1 MRNKNDVSMQRM
13 LSVLRKEMWHILR
26 DRLSFIL
33 VTLSPLLLLFTMGFA
48 FSIDIKNVKVAFLDQ
63 DKSPMSRQYLARLRS
78 TEDLYLR
85 YQAENYHQIE
95 RWFKSDRI
103 RAAVIIPPG
112 FNDDILAGRT
122 TGLQILIDGTNPST
136 AEHAIRHIVLPTEN
150 FAAQLVIARLAQAGT
165 PVETLAPI
173 DLRLRTW
180 YNPSMKFT
188 VGMIPA
194 LVAIVMSMPAMAAT
208 LAITREKERGTM
220 EQLIVTPIRR
230 SELLVGKLIPY
241 ILTGL
246 VSVLL
251 CVAVAVFVFGVPF
264 KGNLLLYMLLSA
276 DFLFA
281 SLSIALMLSAVINN
295 QQVAMMASML
305 IFLFSGFFMSGLL
318 IPLASMGPEVKME
331 SMMLPTTHFV
341 IISRGIF
348 TKGQGL
354 SELWGYAAVLL
365 GMGIVFLFLSVVLF
379 KKKLS

>member
-1 MRNKNDVSMQRM
+1 M

>member
-1 MRNKNDVSMQRM
+1 MSVQRT
-13 LSVLRKEMWHILR
+13 LSVLRKEIWHILR
-26 DRLSFIL
+26 DQLSFIL
-33 VTLSPLLLLFTMGFA
+33 VILSPLLLLFTMGFA

-63 DKSPMSRQYLARLRS
+63 DQSPTSRQYLARLRS
-78 TEDLYLR
+78 TESLDLG
-85 YQAENYHQIE
+85 YQASSYQQIE
-95 RWFKSDRI
+95 RWFRSDRI
-103 RAAVIIPPG
+103 RAAVVIPSDFG
-112 FNDDILAGRT
+112 EDILAGRT
-122 TGLQILIDGTNPST
+122 AGLQVIIDGTSPST
-136 AEHAIRHIVLPTEN
+136 AEHAIRHIALTTEN
-150 FAAQLVIARLAQAGT
+150 FAAQLLSARLAQASIPLT
-165 PVETLAPI
+165 ELSPI

-208 LAITREKERGTM
+208 LAITREREWGTM

-230 SELLVGKLIPY
+230 AELLVGKLIPY
-241 ILTGL
+241 IFTGL
-246 VSVLL
+246 ISVLL
-251 CVAVAVFVFGVPF
+251 CVAMAVFVFHVPF
-264 KGNLLLYMLLSA
+264 RGSLLLYMLLSA

-281 SLSIALMLSAVINN
+281 SLSIALMLSAVIDN

-318 IPLASMGPEVKME
+318 LPLASMGPEVKME

-341 IISRGIF
+341 IISRGVF

-354 SELWGYAAVLL
+354 EALWGYAAFLL
-365 GMGIVFLFLSVVLF
+365 GIGVVFLFLSMLLF

>member
-1 MRNKNDVSMQRM
+1 MSVQRM
-13 LSVLRKEMWHILR
+13 LSVLRKEIWHILR
-26 DRLSFIL
+26 DQLSFIL
-33 VTLSPLLLLFTMGFA
+33 VILSPLLLLFTMGFA

-63 DKSPMSRQYLARLRS
+63 DQSPTSRQYLARLRS
-78 TEDLYLR
+78 TESLDLG
-85 YQAENYHQIE
+85 YQASSYQQIE
-95 RWFKSDRI
+95 RWFLSDKI
-103 RAAVIIPPG
+103 RAAVVIPSDFG
-112 FNDDILAGRT
+112 EDILAGRT
-122 TGLQILIDGTNPST
+122 AGLQVIIDGTSPST
-136 AEHAIRHIVLPTEN
+136 AEHAIRHIALTTEN
-150 FAAQLVIARLAQAGT
+150 FAAQLLSARLAQASIPLT
-165 PVETLAPI
+165 ELSPI

-208 LAITREKERGTM
+208 LAITREREWGTM

-230 SELLVGKLIPY
+230 AELLVGKLIPY
-241 ILTGL
+241 IFTGL
-246 VSVLL
+246 ISVLL
-251 CVAVAVFVFGVPF
+251 CVAMAVFVFHVPF
-264 KGNLLLYMLLSA
+264 RGSLLLYMLLSA

-281 SLSIALMLSAVINN
+281 SLSIALMLSAVIDN

-318 IPLASMGPEVKME
+318 LPLASMGPEVKME

-341 IISRGIF
+341 IISRGVF

-354 SELWGYAAVLL
+354 EALWGYAAFLL
-365 GMGIVFLFLSVVLF
+365 GIGVVFLFLSMLLF

>member
-1 MRNKNDVSMQRM
+1 MSVQRT
-13 LSVLRKEMWHILR
+13 LSVLRKEIWHILR
-26 DRLSFIL
+26 DQLSFIL
-33 VTLSPLLLLFTMGFA
+33 VILSPLLLLFTMGFA

-63 DKSPMSRQYLARLRS
+63 DQSPTSRQYLARLRS
-78 TEDLYLR
+78 TESLDLG
-85 YQAENYHQIE
+85 YQASSYQQIE
-95 RWFKSDRI
+95 RWFRSDRI
-103 RAAVIIPPG
+103 RAAVVIPSDFG
-112 FNDDILAGRT
+112 EDILAGRT
-122 TGLQILIDGTNPST
+122 AGLQVIIDGTSPST
-136 AEHAIRHIVLPTEN
+136 AEHAIRHIALTTEN
-150 FAAQLVIARLAQAGT
+150 FAAQLLSARLAQASISLT
-165 PVETLAPI
+165 ELSPI

-208 LAITREKERGTM
+208 LAITREREWGTM

-230 SELLVGKLIPY
+230 AELLVGKLIPY
-241 ILTGL
+241 IFTGL
-246 VSVLL
+246 ISVLL
-251 CVAVAVFVFGVPF
+251 CVAMAVFVFHVPF
-264 KGNLLLYMLLSA
+264 RGSLLLYMLLSA

-281 SLSIALMLSAVINN
+281 SLSIALMLSAVIDN

-318 IPLASMGPEVKME
+318 LPLASMGPEVKME

-341 IISRGIF
+341 IISRGVF

-354 SELWGYAAVLL
+354 EALWGYAAFLL
-365 GMGIVFLFLSVVLF
+365 GIGVVFLFLSMLLF